1 MMQQLG
7 MKITNGLGWDFN
19 FSIWNNIPSN
29 ATARGNTVAFISAN
43 VYVQKDAEV

>member
-1 MMQQLG
+1 MLQLV
-7 MKITNGLGWDFN
+7 MKIKHGLGWAFN

>member
-29 ATARGNTVAFISAN
+29 ATACGNTVAFISAN
-43 VYVQKDAEV
+43 VYVQKDAEL